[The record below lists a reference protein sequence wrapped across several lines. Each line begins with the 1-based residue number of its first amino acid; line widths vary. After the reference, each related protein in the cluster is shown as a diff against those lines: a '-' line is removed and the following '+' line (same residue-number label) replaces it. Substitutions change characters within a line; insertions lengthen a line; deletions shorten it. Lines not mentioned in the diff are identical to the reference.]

1 VVPGRASGADGLIE
15 MSAIPAS
22 TLTEASASIEDVSSR
37 IEHVFSRVGH
47 ELGRGH
53 LIFKELNQGLA
64 TLSEELSGAEIEG
77 AATALQEIA
86 ARLSELAQ
94 ALPAE
99 TALLASIGTRTAEAS
114 SLLKPLFKHI
124 GLITIIARSARI
136 EAASLDGAREGFLA
150 FTQEAYDLGKA
161 VQRSIEGCARDQQR
175 LAEAVATAFGRQR
188 DFESRYRNE
197 LVSESAELAGAYS
210 GLRDQRRDSGQL
222 ADLASA
228 STRKIAEAVGSAIIS
243 LQAGDSTRQRLEH
256 VCHGLD
262 LASGSSSALV
272 PETVASADGVRAIC
286 QLQAALLRDA
296 QREFGGD
303 IGQIVRVLGAILQ
316 DAGHVVGHGRA
327 LFGGK
332 DGGSSSFL
340 SRIKHTLAHAST
352 LIATCESGGRSVDEA
367 LSIVEDTLLKFREA
381 IAGLA
386 EATVDITLIGMN
398 AGLKASHLGSRGSA
412 FVVIANELKATA
424 DQVAAGAARLRPV
437 LDGIERSAKELKQL
451 RVQGDPT
458 QLAKLEPQILQ
469 ALREVEVGNE
479 RLGKLMG
486 TLVDEGA
493 EFERLM
499 NSAQGLMN
507 SLGESSAALPA
518 VAARLETASGGTQRP
533 QPEPQDQAM
542 LDGLFARYTMERE
555 REVHREYLGSLG
567 LASAAATRRPEA
579 VETVDDGIEF
589 F

>member
-1 VVPGRASGADGLIE
+1 MAMSPVPAN
-15 MSAIPAS
+15 
-22 TLTEASASIEDVSSR
+22 TLTEATAAIEDVSSR
-37 IEHVFSRVGH
+37 IEDVFARVGH

-64 TLSEELSGAEIEG
+64 TLSGELSGAEIEG

-86 ARLSELAQ
+86 ARLSALAQ

-99 TALLASIGTRTAEAS
+99 SALLETIGKSTAEAS

-124 GLITIIARSARI
+124 GMITIIARSARI
-136 EAASLDGAREGFLA
+136 EAASLDGDREGFLA
-150 FTQEAYDLGKA
+150 FTQEAYDLGRA

-175 LAEAVATAFGRQR
+175 LSEAVATASGRQKE
-188 DFESRYRNE
+188 FESRYRAQ
-197 LVSESAELAGAYS
+197 LVSESAELGAAYS
-210 GLRDQRRDSGQL
+210 RLRDQRSNSSHL
-222 ADLASA
+222 ADRASS
-228 STRKIAEAVGSAIIS
+228 STRKIADAVGSAIIS

-256 VCHGLD
+256 VAHGLS
-262 LASGSSSALV
+262 LASEAAPSLV
-272 PETVASADGVRAIC
+272 PAPATSDDGVRAIC
-286 QLQAALLRDA
+286 RLQAAQLRDA

-303 IGQIVRVLGAILQ
+303 VGQIVGALTAILH
-316 DAGHVVGHGRA
+316 DAGSVVGHGRT
-327 LFGGK
+327 LFGGE

-340 SRIKHTLAHAST
+340 TRIKQTLAHAST
-352 LIATCESGGRSVDEA
+352 LIATCESAGRSVDEA
-367 LSIVEDTLLKFREA
+367 LAIVEDTLAKFRQA

-424 DQVAAGAARLRPV
+424 DQVSAGAGRLRPV
-437 LDGIERSAKELKQL
+437 LDAIEGSANELREL

-469 ALREVEVGNE
+469 ALREVEAGNE
-479 RLGKLMG
+479 RLGKLMSR
-486 TLVDEGA
+486 LVDEGA

-499 NSAQGLMN
+499 NSAQGQMT

-518 VAARLETASGGTQRP
+518 VATRLETASAGAQRL
-533 QPEPQDQAM
+533 QPELQDQAI
-542 LDGLFARYTMERE
+542 LDDLFARYTMERE
-555 REVHREYLGSLG
+555 RDVHREFLQALG
-567 LASAAATRRPEA
+567 LASIAATRRVEA
-579 VETVDDGIEF
+579 VETADDGIELF
-589 F
+589 

>member
-1 VVPGRASGADGLIE
+1 MPT
-15 MSAIPAS
+15 IPAT
-22 TLTEASASIEDVSSR
+22 TLTEATAAIEDVSSR
-37 IEHVFSRVGH
+37 IEDVFARVGR

-94 ALPAE
+94 TLPAE
-99 TALLASIGTRTAEAS
+99 SALLATIGTSTAEAS

-124 GLITIIARSARI
+124 GMITIIARSARI
-136 EAASLDGAREGFLA
+136 EAASLDGDREGFLA

-175 LAEAVATAFGRQR
+175 LSEAVATASVRQKE
-188 DFESRYRNE
+188 FESRYGNQ
-197 LVSESAELAGAYS
+197 LVSESAELADAYG
-210 GLRDQRRDSGQL
+210 GLRDQRSKSSHV

-256 VCHGLD
+256 VCHGLGR
-262 LASGSSSALV
+262 ASGPSPSLV
-272 PETVASADGVRAIC
+272 PEPVTSDDGARAIGL
-286 QLQAALLRDA
+286 LQAAQLRDA

-303 IGQIVRVLGAILQ
+303 IGQIVRALTAILH
-316 DAGHVVGHGRA
+316 DAGSVVGNGRT
-327 LFGGK
+327 LFGGE

-340 SRIKHTLAHAST
+340 TRIKRILAHAST
-352 LIATCESGGRSVDEA
+352 LIATCESAGRSVDDA
-367 LSIVEDTLLKFREA
+367 LAIVEDTLGKFRQA

-386 EATVDITLIGMN
+386 DATVDITLIGMN

-424 DQVAAGAARLRPV
+424 DQVSAGAARLRPV
-437 LDGIERSAKELKQL
+437 LDGIEHSAKALKEL

-458 QLAKLEPQILQ
+458 QLANLEPQILQ
-469 ALREVEVGNE
+469 ALREVEAGNE
-479 RLGKLMG
+479 RLDKLMSR
-486 TLVDEGA
+486 LVDEGA
-493 EFERLM
+493 EFEGLM

-507 SLGESSAALPA
+507 KLGESSATLPA
-518 VAARLETASGGTQRP
+518 VAARLETASAVARRP
-533 QPEPQDQAM
+533 QPIAQDEAM
-542 LDGLFARYTMERE
+542 LDDLFARYTMERE
-555 REVHREYLGSLG
+555 RDVHREFLQTLG
-567 LASAAATRRPEA
+567 LASITATRRVEA
-579 VETVDDGIEF
+579 VETADDGIELF
-589 F
+589 

>member
-1 VVPGRASGADGLIE
+1 
-15 MSAIPAS
+15 MSPVPAS
-22 TLTEASASIEDVSSR
+22 TLTEATAAIEDVSSR
-37 IEHVFSRVGH
+37 IEDVFARVGH

-64 TLSEELSGAEIEG
+64 TLSGELSGAEIEG

-99 TALLASIGTRTAEAS
+99 SALLETIGKSTAEAS

-124 GLITIIARSARI
+124 GMITIIARSARI
-136 EAASLDGAREGFLA
+136 EAASLDGDREGFLA
-150 FTQEAYDLGKA
+150 FTQEAYDLGRA

-175 LAEAVATAFGRQR
+175 LSEAVATASGRQKE
-188 DFESRYRNE
+188 FESRYRAQ
-197 LVSESAELAGAYS
+197 LVSESAELGAAYS
-210 GLRDQRRDSGQL
+210 GLRDQRSNSSHL
-222 ADLASA
+222 ADRANS
-228 STRKIAEAVGSAIIS
+228 STRKIAEAVGGAIIS

-256 VCHGLD
+256 VSHGLG
-262 LASGSSSALV
+262 LASESAPSLV
-272 PETVASADGVRAIC
+272 PPPATSDDGVRAIC
-286 QLQAALLRDA
+286 RLQAAQLRDA

-303 IGQIVRVLGAILQ
+303 VGQIVGALTAILH
-316 DAGHVVGHGRA
+316 DAGSVVGHGRT
-327 LFGGK
+327 LFGGE

-340 SRIKHTLAHAST
+340 TRIKQTLAHAST
-352 LIATCESGGRSVDEA
+352 LIATCESAGRSVDEA
-367 LSIVEDTLLKFREA
+367 LAIVEDTLAKFRQA

-424 DQVAAGAARLRPV
+424 DQVSAGAGRLRPV
-437 LDGIERSAKELKQL
+437 LDAIEGSANELREL

-469 ALREVEVGNE
+469 ALREVEAGNE

-486 TLVDEGA
+486 RLVDEGA

-499 NSAQGLMN
+499 NSAQGQMT

-518 VAARLETASGGTQRP
+518 VATRLETASAGAQRL
-533 QPEPQDQAM
+533 QPELQDQAI
-542 LDGLFARYTMERE
+542 LDDLFARYTMERE
-555 REVHREYLGSLG
+555 RDVHREFLQALG
-567 LASAAATRRPEA
+567 LASIAATRRVEA
-579 VETVDDGIEF
+579 VETADDGIELF
-589 F
+589 

>member
-1 VVPGRASGADGLIE
+1 
-15 MSAIPAS
+15 MSLVSAS
-22 TLTEASASIEDVSSR
+22 TLTEAIAATEDVSSR
-37 IEHVFSRVGH
+37 IEDAFARVGH

-64 TLSEELSGAEIEG
+64 TLSSELSGAEIEG

-99 TALLASIGTRTAEAS
+99 SALLETIGKSTAEAS

-124 GLITIIARSARI
+124 QMITIIARSARI
-136 EAASLDGAREGFLA
+136 EAASLDGDREGFLA

-175 LAEAVATAFGRQR
+175 LSEAVATASDRQKA
-188 DFESRYRNE
+188 FESRYRAQ
-197 LVSESAELAGAYS
+197 LVSESAELGAAYT
-210 GLRDQRRDSGQL
+210 GLRDQRSKSSRL
-222 ADLASA
+222 ADRASS

-256 VCHGLD
+256 VAHGLGLVSD
-262 LASGSSSALV
+262 SAPGLV
-272 PETVASADGVRAIC
+272 PEPVPSDDGVRAIC
-286 QLQAALLRDA
+286 QLQAAQLRDA

-303 IGQIVRVLGAILQ
+303 ISQIVGALTAILH
-316 DAGHVVGHGRA
+316 DAGSVAGHGRT
-327 LFGGK
+327 LFGGEE
-332 DGGSSSFL
+332 GGSASFL
-340 SRIKHTLAHAST
+340 TRIRQTLAHAST
-352 LIATCESGGRSVDEA
+352 LIATCESAGRSVDEA
-367 LSIVEDTLLKFREA
+367 LAIVEDTLAKFREA

-424 DQVAAGAARLRPV
+424 DQVSAGAGRLRPV
-437 LDGIERSAKELKQL
+437 LDTIERSANELKQL

-469 ALREVEVGNE
+469 ALREVEAGNE
-479 RLGKLMG
+479 RLGKLMSR
-486 TLVDEGA
+486 LVDEGA

-499 NSAQGLMN
+499 NSAQSLMAT
-507 SLGESSAALPA
+507 LGESSAALPA
-518 VAARLETASGGTQRP
+518 VATRLETAGAGAQRL
-533 QPEPQDQAM
+533 QPEVQDQAM
-542 LDGLFARYTMERE
+542 LDDLFARYTMERE
-555 REVHREYLGSLG
+555 RDVHREFLQTLG
-567 LASAAATRRPEA
+567 LASIAATRRIEA
-579 VETVDDGIEF
+579 VEAADDGIELF
-589 F
+589 

>member
-1 VVPGRASGADGLIE
+1 MPTF
-15 MSAIPAS
+15 PPT
-22 TLTEASASIEDVSSR
+22 TLTEATAAIEDVSSR
-37 IEHVFSRVGH
+37 IEDVFARVGR

-94 ALPAE
+94 TLPAE
-99 TALLASIGTRTAEAS
+99 SALLATIGTSTAEAS

-124 GLITIIARSARI
+124 GMITIIARSARI
-136 EAASLDGAREGFLA
+136 EAASLDGDREGFLA

-175 LAEAVATAFGRQR
+175 LSEAVATASVRQKE
-188 DFESRYRNE
+188 FESRYGNQ
-197 LVSESAELAGAYS
+197 LVSESAELADAYG
-210 GLRDQRRDSGQL
+210 GLRDQRSKSSHV

-256 VCHGLD
+256 VCHGLGR
-262 LASGSSSALV
+262 ASGPSPSLV
-272 PETVASADGVRAIC
+272 PEPVTSDDGARAIC
-286 QLQAALLRDA
+286 LLQAAQLRDA

-303 IGQIVRVLGAILQ
+303 IGQIVRALTAILH
-316 DAGHVVGHGRA
+316 DAGSVVGNGRT
-327 LFGGK
+327 LFGGE

-340 SRIKHTLAHAST
+340 TRIKQILAHAST
-352 LIATCESGGRSVDEA
+352 LIATCESAGRSVDDA
-367 LSIVEDTLLKFREA
+367 LAIVEDTLGKFRQA

-386 EATVDITLIGMN
+386 DATVDITLIGMN

-424 DQVAAGAARLRPV
+424 DQVSAGAARLRPV
-437 LDGIERSAKELKQL
+437 LDGIEHSAKALKEL

-458 QLAKLEPQILQ
+458 QLANLEPQILQ
-469 ALREVEVGNE
+469 ALREVEAGNE
-479 RLGKLMG
+479 RLDKLMSR
-486 TLVDEGA
+486 LVDEGA
-493 EFERLM
+493 EFEGLM

-507 SLGESSAALPA
+507 KLGESSATLPA
-518 VAARLETASGGTQRP
+518 VAARLETASAVARRP
-533 QPEPQDQAM
+533 QPIAQDEAM
-542 LDGLFARYTMERE
+542 LDDLFARYTMERE
-555 REVHREYLGSLG
+555 RDVHREFLQTLG
-567 LASAAATRRPEA
+567 LASITATRRVEA
-579 VETVDDGIEF
+579 VETADDGIELF
-589 F
+589 